1 MKMRKD
7 VSINSLIHNMKH
19 GYRIV
24 SRMNWV
30 SLSQFHLLAGVLG
43 FTGLVLAIRDGKF
56 GFLRGLSPIPDRD
69 DESSES
75 LVLVPGLQNLGNNCF
90 LNVIL
95 QALASC
101 DCFHEFLQN
110 IIERDDFSVDDR
122 VENMPL
128 SAALF
133 NLFKELC
140 SPRDER
146 MILSPRRVM
155 RAMDQY
161 IPNFN
166 LTRQQDAAEALHH
179 LLSSLKD
186 ETSESYVPNYGSL
199 AELSAFPHCKIL
211 HPSRKSGPNEQERW
225 QQDLLGPFNGIL
237 GSSLTCKS
245 CSSQLSADF
254 EFFISLPLTPL
265 INGCSVEHCLKQF
278 TAAELI
284 DNYRCNRCWHIAA
297 IKYFSTVNVKHESQ
311 IEKLNSCVE
320 EDTCECR
327 NLFPGGVPW
336 SNQISRTLK
345 QLSIVRCPKILCIH
359 LQRASVNPYGELVKL
374 QGHIPFPMLLDL
386 FPYTKPVAGVSKE
399 SLGENLEI
407 KEVNQH
413 NFLINRSDIFNY
425 QFPMQM
431 LQQMYEQ
438 IGDNV
443 KVQSKPLV
451 VNEIDKTNY
460 SVGDGV
466 GHTSIPET
474 GASHSERISYPELAG
489 SLAHRTSGQTDENM
503 SISLVRD
510 VMDDISDSSDSE
522 YVLASKIEFDD
533 NHSEGCSSPDMTD
546 SPIQPTQG
554 QTGES
559 NLNTSS
565 KLLVGDV
572 MGIGNDSVDG
582 KHSRSSLKESGV
594 GSTEVYL
601 PLQQIHGQSGEN
613 QKISSEPLVV
623 DLLGNTTDP
632 VYDKFD
638 QTMKAQFGL
647 ASSEGSPEFTNSTP
661 LQRDNKINNNNH
673 VVPSKS
679 YMYRLVSVVEHFG
692 RVGSGHYTVY
702 RRVKRSSDDSDSAE
716 KLVGSNARWFC
727 ISDTDVWSVSEKDVL
742 AADASLLFYDRVE
755 EFS

>member
-1 MKMRKD
+1 MRMKIRKD
-7 VSINSLIHNMKH
+7 VSINSLVHNMKH
-19 GYRIV
+19 GYRILL
-24 SRMNWV
+24 RKNWI

-43 FTGLVLAIRDGKF
+43 VTGLVLAIRDGKF
-56 GFLRGLSPIPDRD
+56 GFLRGLSAIPDRD

-90 LNVIL
+90 LNVVL

-110 IIERDDFSVDDR
+110 IIERDDFSVGDR

-146 MILSPRRVM
+146 MILSPRKVM
-155 RAMDQY
+155 HAMDQY

-179 LLSSLKD
+179 LLSSLQD
-186 ETSESYVPNYGSL
+186 ETSQSYVPNYGSL

-211 HPSRKSGPNEQERW
+211 HPNKKSGPNEQERW

-284 DNYRCNRCWHIAA
+284 DNYRCNRCWHIAG
-297 IKYFSTVNVKHESQ
+297 IKYFSTVDGNHKSQ

-320 EDTCECR
+320 EDTCECK
-327 NLFPGGVPW
+327 NLFPEEVPW
-336 SNQISRTLK
+336 SHQRSRTLK

-359 LQRASVNPYGELVKL
+359 LQRASVNPFGELVKL

-386 FPYTKPVAGVSKE
+386 SPYIKPVAGVSKE
-399 SLGENLEI
+399 SLGENLEMR
-407 KEVNQH
+407 EVNQH
-413 NFLINRSDIFNY
+413 NFLINRFNIFNH

-431 LQQMYEQ
+431 QQLYAPA
-438 IGDNV
+438 GDDV
-443 KVQSKPLV
+443 KIQSKPLV
-451 VNEIDKTNY
+451 VNEIDETNY
-460 SVGDGV
+460 AVGD
-466 GHTSIPET
+466 TSIPDT
-474 GASHSERISYPELAG
+474 GASHSEGISYPVLEG
-489 SLAHRTSGQTDENM
+489 SLAHLTSVQTDENM
-503 SISLVRD
+503 NISFVRD
-510 VMDDISDSSDSE
+510 VMDDISVSSDSE
-522 YVLASKIEFDD
+522 YVLASRIESDD
-533 NHSEGCSSPDMTD
+533 NHSEDCDMMD
-546 SPIQPTQG
+546 LPIQPIDG

-565 KLLVGDV
+565 KPLVGDV
-572 MGIGNDSVDG
+572 VGISNDSVDG
-582 KHSRSSLKESGV
+582 KHPRSSLKESDG
-594 GSTEVYL
+594 GSTEGHL
-601 PLQQIHGQSGEN
+601 LLQQIHGQSGEN
-613 QKISSEPLVV
+613 QNISSEPFVV

-632 VYDKFD
+632 VYNKCD
-638 QTMKAQFGL
+638 QTMKTKSGL
-647 ASSEGSPEFTNSTP
+647 DSSEGSHPEFTNSTP

-702 RRVKRSSDDSDSAE
+702 RRLKRSLDDSDSAE
-716 KLVGSNARWFC
+716 QKGSSNARWFC
-727 ISDTDVWSVSEKDVL
+727 VSDTDVWSVSEKDVL
-742 AADASLLFYDRVE
+742 SADASLLFYERVRE
-755 EFS
+755 LS

>member
-1 MKMRKD
+1 MRKD

-19 GYRIV
+19 GYRILL
-24 SRMNWV
+24 RKNWI

-43 FTGLVLAIRDGKF
+43 VTGLVMAIRDGKF
-56 GFLRGLSPIPDRD
+56 GFLRGLSQIPDRD

-90 LNVIL
+90 LNVVL

-140 SPRDER
+140 SPCDER
-146 MILSPRRVM
+146 MILSPRKVM
-155 RAMDQY
+155 HAMDQY

-179 LLSSLKD
+179 LLSSLQD

-211 HPSRKSGPNEQERW
+211 HPNRKSGPNEQERW

-237 GSSLTCKS
+237 GSGLTCKS

-284 DNYRCNRCWHIAA
+284 DNYRCNRCWHIAG
-297 IKYFSTVNVKHESQ
+297 IKYFSTVDGNHKAQ

-327 NLFPGGVPW
+327 NLFPEEVPW
-336 SNQISRTLK
+336 SHQRSRTLK

-359 LQRASVNPYGELVKL
+359 LQRASMNPFGELVKF

-386 FPYTKPVAGVSKE
+386 SPYVKPVAGVSKE
-399 SLGENLEI
+399 SLGENLEMR
-407 KEVNQH
+407 EVNQH
-413 NFLINRSDIFNY
+413 NLLINRFNIFNH

-431 LQQMYEQ
+431 MQQLYAPV
-438 IGDNV
+438 GDDV
-443 KVQSKPLV
+443 KIQSKPLV
-451 VNEIDKTNY
+451 VDEIDETNY
-460 SVGDGV
+460 SVGD
-466 GHTSIPET
+466 TSISET
-474 GASHSERISYPELAG
+474 GASHTEGVSYPVLDG
-489 SLAHRTSGQTDENM
+489 SLAHLTSVQTDENM
-503 SISLVRD
+503 NISFVRD
-510 VMDDISDSSDSE
+510 VMDVVSDSSDSE
-522 YVLASKIEFDD
+522 YVLASRIKSDD
-533 NHSEGCSSPDMTD
+533 NHSEDCETME
-546 SPIQPTQG
+546 SPIQPTHG
-554 QTGES
+554 HTGES

-565 KLLVGDV
+565 KPLVEDV
-572 MGIGNDSVDG
+572 VGIGNDSVDG
-582 KHSRSSLKESGV
+582 KHPRSSLKESDV
-594 GSTEVYL
+594 GSTEGYL
-601 PLQQIHGQSGEN
+601 PLQQIHGQSEGN
-613 QKISSEPLVV
+613 QNISSEPIVVVV

-632 VYDKFD
+632 VYARCD
-638 QTMKAQFGL
+638 QTMKAKSGL
-647 ASSEGSPEFTNSTP
+647 DSSEGSCPEFTNNMP
-661 LQRDNKINNNNH
+661 LQRDDKINNKNH

-679 YMYRLVSVVEHFG
+679 HMYRLVSVVEHFG

-702 RRVKRSSDDSDSAE
+702 RRVKRSSDDSESAE
-716 KLVGSNARWFC
+716 QLGSSNARWFC
-727 ISDTDVWSVSEKDVL
+727 VSDTDVWSVSEKSVL
-742 AADASLLFYDRVE
+742 AADASLLFYVRVA